1 VVQKAERVN
10 APQLSGR
17 MSAARQGRPVG
28 NVTRGTTNPNRMRR
42 LDRWL
47 AGPQAWRLRSAAD
60 PLVVDLGYGASP
72 ATAVELHDRLAAV
85 RPDVRVCG
93 IEIEPERVRAAL
105 PLQRP
110 GLTFHVGGFE
120 LPIPG
125 RPVLVRAFNVLRQYE
140 EADVP
145 GIWRLVQERLSPDG
159 LFVDGTCDEIGRR
172 ATWVALDRN
181 RPLSLSI
188 SVRFGSFDLPSD
200 VAERLPKALI
210 HRNVPGEPVHAFM
223 QAMDKAW
230 LESSALAS
238 FGNRQRW
245 VGMCRSMRA
254 AGWPVQDG
262 PARWRLGELTVG
274 WESVAPLDYQG
285 P

>member
-1 VVQKAERVN
+1 MVQKAERVN

-17 MSAARQGRPVG
+17 TSGTRQGRPVG

-42 LDRWL
+42 VDRWL
-47 AGPQAWRLRSAAD
+47 TGPQAWRLRSGPD
-60 PLVVDLGYGASP
+60 PLVVDLGYGATP
-72 ATAVELHDRLAAV
+72 ATAVELYERLAAV

-140 EADVP
+140 EADVQ
-145 GIWRLVQERLSPDG
+145 GIWRLVQDRLSPDG
-159 LFVDGTCDEIGRR
+159 IFVDGTCDEIGRR
-172 ATWVALDRN
+172 VTWVTLDQH

-210 HRNVPGEPVHAFM
+210 HRNVPGERVHAFM
-223 QAMDKAW
+223 QAMDRAW
-230 LESSALAS
+230 LGSAPLAS

-245 VGMCRSMRA
+245 VGMCRSLRD
-254 AGWPVQDG
+254 AGWPLQDG
-262 PARWRLGELTVG
+262 PARWRLGELTAD
-274 WESVAPLDYQG
+274 WEAVAPLG
-285 P
+285 